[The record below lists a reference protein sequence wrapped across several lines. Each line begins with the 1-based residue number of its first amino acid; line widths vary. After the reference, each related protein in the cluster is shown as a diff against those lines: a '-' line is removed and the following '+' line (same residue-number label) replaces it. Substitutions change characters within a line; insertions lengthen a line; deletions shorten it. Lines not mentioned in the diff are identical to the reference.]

1 MPATLN
7 YATAYQTALQTR
19 YSQNG
24 LLYSQ
29 RLWNSPSNSLI
40 KFTGAKTIK
49 LPKLLIL
56 NGRKDRN
63 RRTITEIGANYE
75 NQWEEYTLT
84 NERYWSTLVDPS
96 DIDETNFVTSIA
108 NITRTYNDEE
118 KIPEMDKQMYSS
130 LFARKTT
137 IDGAKAFTE
146 LALTTANI
154 LDTFDDL
161 MLKMD
166 DAEVPAEGR
175 VLYVTPTVKKILK
188 QAEGISRSLSVQN
201 NNQAIDRRVNRLD
214 EVEILPVPSGRFKT
228 LYDFSDGA
236 KDVEGSQQ
244 IQMMLI
250 HIPCMAAPQK
260 YDFVSLDAPSAAS
273 SGNWLYYEQS
283 YDDVILFETK
293 SSGIEFVVEPAKT
306 TPPEGGNE

>member
-1 MPATLN
+1 MAAIIN

-29 RLWNSPSNSLI
+29 RLWNSPSNGLI

-56 NGRKDRN
+56 SGRKDRT
-63 RRTITEIGANYE
+63 RRTITGIDANYE
-75 NQWEEYTLT
+75 NQWEEYTLQ

-96 DIDETNFVTSIA
+96 DIDETNYVTSIA
-108 NITRTYNDEE
+108 NITKTYNDVE
-118 KIPEMDKQMYSS
+118 KIPEMDKQMFSS
-130 LFARKTT
+130 LFARKQA
-137 IDGAKAFTE
+137 IDGANSFTE
-146 LALTTANI
+146 LALTAKNV
-154 LDTFDDL
+154 LETFDDL

-166 DAEVPAEGR
+166 DAEVPTEGR
-175 VLYVTPTVKKILK
+175 VLYVTPTIKKVLK

-201 NNQAIDRRVNRLD
+201 NNQTIDRRVSRLD

-228 LYDFSDGA
+228 LYDFTDGA
-236 KDVEGSQQ
+236 KDITGSQQ

-260 YDFVSLDAPSAAS
+260 YDFVALDEPSAKT
-273 SGNWLYYEQS
+273 SGNYLYYEQS
-283 YDDVILFETK
+283 YDDVLVFEQK
-293 SSGIEFVVEPAKT
+293 SAGLEFVIEPAA
-306 TPPEGGNE
+306 EAGGGE

>member
-1 MPATLN
+1 MPAIVN
-7 YATAYQTALQTR
+7 YATAYQTALQQR

-29 RLWNSPSNSLI
+29 RLWNSPSNGLI

-49 LPKLLIL
+49 VPKLLIL
-56 NGRKDRN
+56 SGRKDRT
-63 RRTITEIGANYE
+63 RRTITGVEANYE
-75 NQWEEYTLT
+75 NQWETYELK

-96 DIDETNFVTSIA
+96 DVDETNQVVSIA
-108 NITRTYNDEE
+108 NITRTYNDVE

-130 LFARKTT
+130 LFARKTA
-137 IDGAKAFTE
+137 IDGADAFTE

-166 DAEVPAEGR
+166 DAEVPTEGR
-175 VLYVTPTVKKILK
+175 VLYVTPTVKKVLK
-188 QAEGISRSLSVQN
+188 NAEGIARSLSVQN
-201 NNQAIDRRVNRLD
+201 NNQQIDRRVDRLD
-214 EVEILPVPSGRFKT
+214 EVEILSVPSGRFKT
-228 LYDFSDGA
+228 LFDFTDGA
-236 KDVEGSQQ
+236 KDVAGAQQ

-260 YDFVSLDAPSAAS
+260 YDFVALDAPSAQN
-273 SGNWLYYEQS
+273 SGNYLYYEQS
-283 YDDVILFETK
+283 YDDVLLFETK
-293 SSGIEFVVEPAKT
+293 SAGLEFVIAPVASGGG
-306 TPPEGGNE
+306 EG